1 MNDFTA
7 AAQYI
12 ASTLNIA
19 ILNSNANSRRNISG
33 TNRKN
38 NGKRQGKTN
47 NNKKLTRSY
56 TPEEWRKLS
65 KEQRK
70 EILEA
75 RAKNKDLR
83 AKEKDKDG
91 NNNRLAAAAGNTP
104 NEPQEDD
111 DESYTDV
118 HAGNVAEILRKKNI
132 AAAHTDDAGD
142 HMSSRQKEKS

>member
-7 AAQYI
+7 AVQYI
-12 ASTLNIA
+12 ASTLNVA
-19 ILNSNANSRRNISG
+19 MLNSNTNNRRNIPG
-33 TNRKN
+33 TNHKN

-65 KEQRK
+65 REQRK

-75 RAKNKDLR
+75 RAKNKELR

-91 NNNRLAAAAGNTP
+91 NNNRLASAARNTP
-104 NEPQEDD
+104 YEPQDDD
-111 DESYTDV
+111 DESYIDF
-118 HAGNVAEILRKKNI
+118 HAGNVTEIIRKKNI
-132 AAAHTDDAGD
+132 AAAHNDDAGD
-142 HMSSRQKEKS
+142 HMSSR